1 MKWNGSNRNTA
12 LKMGDIDMVL
22 KVIATAVDALMI
34 FALAGVQIK
43 EKDNSYVRGYL
54 LLYAI
59 LAMNIMVIWR

>member
-1 MKWNGSNRNTA
+1 MKWNDSSRNTV

-43 EKDNSYVRGYL
+43 EKDNSCVRAYL

-59 LAMNIMVIWR
+59 LTMNILTIWE

>member
-1 MKWNGSNRNTA
+1 
-12 LKMGDIDMVL
+12 MVL
-22 KVIATAVDALMI
+22 KVIATAVDTFVILG
-34 FALAGVQIK
+34 LAGVQIK

>member
-1 MKWNGSNRNTA
+1 
-12 LKMGDIDMVL
+12 MGDIDMVL

-34 FALAGVQIK
+34 FALAGAQIK
-43 EKDNSYVRGYL
+43 EKDNSYVRAYL